1 MHQIAD
7 SFLFRCKQEISP
19 WQRPLHAGFVTGD
32 MGVCAL
38 ALLYLALGLAFSL
51 LAWFGSVRKS
61 CFGRKKS
68 HAGWHAWRRT
78 GPPRGHV
85 AGCSIE
91 KDTRAPGFS
100 TPFTSGTPNNRSCDT
115 ADRVRC
121 QGSRMLRTGRRNVIE
136 RVDTV
141 AEIRC
146 RPNVPCRLNR
156 GVVDGN

>member
-1 MHQIAD
+1 
-7 SFLFRCKQEISP
+7 
-19 WQRPLHAGFVTGD
+19 

-61 CFGRKKS
+61 CFGPKKATRDGMLG
-68 HAGWHAWRRT
+68 AGQV
-78 GPPRGHV
+78 PRGHV

-100 TPFTSGTPNNRSCDT
+100 TPFTSGTPNNRSCGT

-141 AEIRC
+141 AAGRMY
-146 RPNVPCRLNR
+146 LA
-156 GVVDGN
+156 D

>member
-1 MHQIAD
+1 MAETVTRWLCD
-7 SFLFRCKQEISP
+7 RRYGRL
-19 WQRPLHAGFVTGD
+19 RPCVALSGVGFGILATG
-32 MGVCAL
+32 MVRV
-38 ALLYLALGLAFSL
+38 
-51 LAWFGSVRKS
+51 GSKVV
-61 CFGRKKS
+61 FWTKKS